1 MDRLTRASV
10 LVGLLLTATAPLS
23 AQSRAELGERCAA
36 AGGTTLA
43 CRDAAL
49 AAEAVIG
56 GVGLSLSGGNEFPGS
71 ASTLGHRFGTTPRVA
86 GSFRL
91 GLTDVAVPAIDGSGG
106 EALETSSWVPALQGA
121 IAVGVFD
128 GFRPRPTVGGV
139 LAIDLMATAG
149 VAFLPGGGGYDGATA
164 AFGYGLRLGL
174 VRESFSLPGV
184 TASLVRR
191 HSGSLRWE
199 GVAGAVEGAVTLD
212 GVTTTSLRTTI
223 GRELMALG
231 IQAGLG
237 WDRAS
242 AGGSVDPTGGS
253 GTAVAFDGFT
263 ADRMLFF
270 GGVTATWLI
279 TQFHGE
285 LAYAGGYDVRASGA
299 AQGLYD
305 PTAGS
310 LLATL
315 TFRILL

>member
-1 MDRLTRASV
+1 MDRLIRTGLAAGLAL
-10 LVGLLLTATAPLS
+10 LVGAAPS
-23 AQSRAELGERCAA
+23 AAQDRANLAERCAV
-36 AGGTTLA
+36 AGGGTLA

-49 AAEAVIG
+49 GVEAVVG
-56 GVGLSLSGGNEFPGS
+56 GVGLAFSGGNEFPGS

-86 GSFRL
+86 GSVRA
-91 GLTDVAVPAIDGSGG
+91 GLVDVSVPAIGGSSAEAG
-106 EALETSSWVPALQGA
+106 ESSSWVPSLQAAVAVAL
-121 IAVGVFD
+121 FD

-139 LAIDLMATAG
+139 LAVDVMATAG
-149 VAFLPGGGGYDGATA
+149 LAFLPSGGGYDGAVS
-164 AFGYGLRLGL
+164 AFGYGVRLGL

-191 HSGSLRWE
+191 HGGSLRWDGAE
-199 GVAGAVEGAVTLD
+199 GAVAGAVELD
-212 GVTTTSLRTTI
+212 GVTTTSLRATV

-242 AGGSVDPTGGS
+242 AAGAARAGSAEVS
-253 GTAVAFDGFT
+253 FDGFS

-270 GGVTATWLI
+270 GGVTATWLV
-279 TQFHGE
+279 TQVHGE
-285 LAYAGGYDVRASGA
+285 LAYASGYEAREGGA
-299 AQGLYD
+299 AGGVYD

-315 TFRILL
+315 TFRLLF

>member
-1 MDRLTRASV
+1 MDRLTRRLRPVAV
-10 LVGLLLTATAPLS
+10 ALLALTAPLAGQDRS
-23 AQSRAELGERCAA
+23 ALVERCAA
-36 AGGTTLA
+36 SGAGAIA
-43 CRDAAL
+43 CRDAAFGV
-49 AAEAVIG
+49 EAVIG
-56 GVGLSLSGGNEFPGS
+56 GVGSTLTGGNEFPGS
-71 ASTLGHRFGTTPRVA
+71 ASTLGFRFGTTPRVA
-86 GSFRL
+86 TSLRV
-91 GLTDVAVPAIDGSGG
+91 GLADVSVPAIDGTGAESG
-106 EALETSSWVPALQGA
+106 ETSSWIPSIQGA

-139 LAIDLMATAG
+139 LAVDVLATAG
-149 VAFLPGGGGYDGATA
+149 VAFLPSGGGYDGSVP

-191 HSGSLRWE
+191 HGGSLRWE
-199 GVAGAVEGAVTLD
+199 GVDGLAQEAVELD
-212 GVTTTSLRTTI
+212 GVATTSLRATV

-237 WDRAS
+237 WDRATADGS
-242 AGGSVDPTGGS
+242 ARPTGGA
-253 GTAVAFDGFT
+253 GEVAFDGFS
-263 ADRMLFF
+263 ADRVLFF

-285 LAYAGGYDVRASGA
+285 LAYLSGYEAREGGAAGGV
-299 AQGLYD
+299 YD

-315 TFRILL
+315 TFRLLL